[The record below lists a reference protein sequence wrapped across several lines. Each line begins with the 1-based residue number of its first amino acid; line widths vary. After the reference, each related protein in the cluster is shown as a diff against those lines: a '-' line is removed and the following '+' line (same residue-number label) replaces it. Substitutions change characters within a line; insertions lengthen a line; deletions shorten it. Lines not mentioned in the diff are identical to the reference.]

1 MLRRSRLLPGG
12 LGLSLACLLPH
23 GRGKLPVTS
32 TTLLPCDGG
41 LRRSFFTATHK
52 LSQAEAHNGMGEA
65 AAQPMDETTAAADP
79 TDVLLEELDLL
90 TSSPIPIGTLFKSLS
105 QDARKTLGTKK
116 MPLETFLLKYPKRYS
131 VYKHAQDGIIMA
143 ARPEHIPETALKG
156 KEKSA
161 DKLFEGNMDATQH
174 AIYTVLKYIPNEWSP
189 YVSLGIPDEVRQRCM
204 GKKAK
209 AFFEKYPKYFE
220 VKAQSY
226 RGHTFEVRRSLA
238 LQKHMAGLEKSQG
251 RF

>member
-1 MLRRSRLLPGG
+1 MLRRSRFLSGRF
-12 LGLSLACLLPH
+12 GLSLACLLP
-23 GRGKLPVTS
+23 TS
-32 TTLLPCDGG
+32 RVSGLGTSCAGVPCDAG
-41 LRRSFFTATHK
+41 LRRTMFTKTQFK
-52 LSQAEAHNGMGEA
+52 LSQQEAENSHS
-65 AAQPMDETTAAADP
+65 AQPVDDQAAAADP

-131 VYKHAQDGIIMA
+131 VYKHAQEGIIMA

-161 DKLFEGNMDATQH
+161 DKLFEGNMDQTQH